1 MQFWLWILLHCANGA
16 TQYLQRERSATRL
29 RPQDLVRTAL
39 LITYYGKAVQFDPG
53 PYLLL
58 LCMHAATRDTEQLG
72 PGPYLLSMNIA
83 TQYLLLECGAIR
95 PRTLLL
101 RRSSAASHLLR

>member
-1 MQFWLWILLHCANGA
+1 MEFWPWIPLHCANSA
-16 TQYLQRERSATRL
+16 TQYLQRECSATRL

-53 PYLLL
+53 PYYCACTALLG
-58 LCMHAATRDTEQLG
+58 DTEQLG
-72 PGPYLLSMNIA
+72 PAPYLLSMNIA
-83 TQYLLLECGAIR
+83 TQYLLRECGAIR